1 MRYLLTNIL
10 TYSLTQV
17 FNASTARSWSSEV
30 YNPCPGVMEG
40 VPASR
45 DYEGGF
51 SHELMLKDLSLA
63 LRAAADAGASVS
75 CRVAPTDAR
84 PHHVLSYHA
93 YRCAH
98 PMHTPGRRAG
108 TELRARDA
116 AVHYVGRGG
125 HGGQGLWRC
134 AREVTLLISPTR
146 FTVRLRLRTSTS
158 PSEQA
163 STSS

>member
-1 MRYLLTNIL
+1 MRYLLTNVL

-63 LRAAADAGASVS
+63 LRAAADAGASES
-75 CRVAPTDAR
+75 CRTVPADEH
-84 PHHVLSYHA
+84 PHHV
-93 YRCAH
+93 
-98 PMHTPGRRAG
+98 
-108 TELRARDA
+108 
-116 AVHYVGRGG
+116 V
-125 HGGQGLWRC
+125 
-134 AREVTLLISPTR
+134 
-146 FTVRLRLRTSTS
+146 LRLPAHTLCTPLEGAPA
-158 PSEQA
+158 PSCEHAMRLYTMSAA
-163 STSS
+163 SGMAAKDFGGAFVK

>member
-84 PHHVLSYHA
+84 PHHVL
-93 YRCAH
+93 
-98 PMHTPGRRAG
+98 
-108 TELRARDA
+108 
-116 AVHYVGRGG
+116 
-125 HGGQGLWRC
+125 
-134 AREVTLLISPTR
+134 
-146 FTVRLRLRTSTS
+146 
-158 PSEQA
+158 
-163 STSS
+163 

>member
-1 MRYLLTNIL
+1 MRCLLTSVL
-10 TYSLTQV
+10 THSLTQV

-75 CRVAPTDAR
+75 WRT
-84 PHHVLSYHA
+84 
-93 YRCAH
+93 
-98 PMHTPGRRAG
+98 RR
-108 TELRARDA
+108 
-116 AVHYVGRGG
+116 
-125 HGGQGLWRC
+125 
-134 AREVTLLISPTR
+134 
-146 FTVRLRLRTSTS
+146 
-158 PSEQA
+158 
-163 STSS
+163 